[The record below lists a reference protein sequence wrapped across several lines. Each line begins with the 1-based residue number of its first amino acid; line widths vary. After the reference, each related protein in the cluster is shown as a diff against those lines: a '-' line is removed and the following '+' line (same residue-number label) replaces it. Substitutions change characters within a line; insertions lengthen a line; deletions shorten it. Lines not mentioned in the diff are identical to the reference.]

1 MPDELTPEQVA
12 ANNEKVIRE
21 AETQGAEKVTD
32 PKDIADTRSAL
43 DKLME
48 GAGKEIIPK
57 PVIEPTPEEKAKA
70 DADKAAADK
79 IAGEREAHLK
89 KSEDYFK
96 DTPSLPTGASPKSS
110 EAFASV
116 KIKAA
121 QEISAREAKI
131 EELNKQ
137 LSEAQEKLKNPVP
150 AEIERELKESREWR
164 SKLDV
169 DFDPKFKE
177 FDKAI
182 GASQDFIYAQL
193 RKSPA
198 VTDKVIEEIKK
209 YGGPEN
215 VNMTKLFES
224 IHDPVMQRLVESKIA
239 DIEVS
244 KFNRE
249 QAIKAAKDNIGQYM
263 AEREKATGAKA
274 TEHNTSTAKHLETF
288 HGQMTWLA
296 EKAVDPKAD
305 DATKKSVEEYNKFI
319 AETKQSMAVALK
331 DDSAEMRALMI
342 AGMGQLMLER
352 RMGAGHVAENAEL
365 KKENAELKEKIAKF
379 KEGSTS
385 RFRETAAPADGKLP
399 KAEEKDLYHKPTTVA
414 LDDIAK
420 QVMEERAAK
429 GL

>member
-1 MPDELTPEQVA
+1 MPEELTPEQVA

-21 AETQGAEKVTD
+21 SEQQGADKVTN
-32 PKDIADTRSAL
+32 PQDIADTRSAL

-48 GAGKEIIPK
+48 GAGKEILK
-57 PVIEPTPEEKAKA
+57 PVIEPTPEEKAKVE
-70 DADKAAADK
+70 ADKLAAEKA
-79 IAGEREAHLK
+79 AGEREAHLK

-96 DTPSLPTGASPKSS
+96 DTPGLPAGASPKSS
-110 EAFASV
+110 EAFASI

-121 QEISAREAKI
+121 QEISAREAKL
-131 EELNKQ
+131 EELQKQ
-137 LSEAQEKLKNPVP
+137 LAEAQEKLKSPVP
-150 AEIERELKESREWR
+150 PEVERELKEHREWR
-164 SKLDV
+164 AKLDV
-169 DFDPKFKE
+169 DHDPKFKE
-177 FDKAI
+177 FEKAI
-182 GASQDFIYAQL
+182 SSSQEFIYAQL

-198 VTDKVIEEIKK
+198 VTDKVIDEIKK

-224 IHDPVMQRLVESKIA
+224 IRDPVMQRLVESKIA
-239 DIEVS
+239 DIEMS

-249 QAIKAAKDNIGQYM
+249 QAIKSAKDNIGQYIS
-263 AEREKATGAKA
+263 EREKASGEAA
-274 TEHNTSTAKHLETF
+274 TAHNTATAKHLEAF
-288 HGQMTWLA
+288 HGQMSWLS
-296 EKAVDPKAD
+296 EKTVDPKAD
-305 DATKKSVEEYNKFI
+305 DATKKSVAEYNKFI

-352 RMGAGHVAENAEL
+352 RVSAGQVAENAAL

-385 RFRETAAPADGKLP
+385 RFRETAAPADGKVP
-399 KAEEKDLYHKPTTVA
+399 KAEEKDLYHKPTAQA